1 MKKVLF
7 CATKDYHFSAFH
19 LPTFKYFKDNG
30 WQVDVAASGNNELP
44 FCKNKYQ
51 IDIARS
57 PFAKTNLKAY
67 RQLKDII
74 GSGEYDLIHCHT
86 PVGGILTRLAAH
98 KARKKGVKVFYTA
111 HGFHFFKGA
120 PLLNWLIFFP
130 IEWIM
135 SFMTDCLITINDEDY
150 AFAKKHLHAK
160 RTEHVHGVGVDTGK
174 FHPISDEEK
183 NIFRE
188 KHGYTAEQELL
199 IYVAELNANK
209 NQQLLINMMKSAVK
223 SYPNAKLILVGPDH
237 FDNKNQELTER
248 LGLTD
253 NVDFLG
259 FRSDIDELV
268 PMCDIAVAS
277 SLREGLPVNIMEAL
291 ACGLPVVASDNR
303 GQRELVHNNENGFIV
318 MPDETENFANAVLS
332 LLNETELY
340 YTFSAEAVKS
350 VEKYNGAEVLKEL
363 RNIYES

>member
-1 MKKVLF
+1 MKKILF

-19 LPTFKYFKDNG
+19 LPTFEYFKDNG
-30 WQVDVAASGNNELP
+30 RQVDVAASGNNELP
-44 FCKNKYQ
+44 FCDNKYQ

-57 PFAKTNLKAY
+57 PFDKTNFKAY

-74 GSGEYDLIHCHT
+74 DNGDYDLIHCHT
-86 PVGGILTRLAAH
+86 PVGGILTRLAAR
-98 KARKKGVKVFYTA
+98 KARKKGAKVFYTA

-130 IEWIM
+130 IEWVM
-135 SFMTDCLITINDEDY
+135 SFMTDCLITINNEDY

-160 RTEHVHGVGVDTGK
+160 RTEHVHGVGVDTEK
-174 FHPISDEEK
+174 FCPVSEERK
-183 NIFRE
+183 KALRE
-188 KHGYTAEQELL
+188 KHGYTAEQKLL

-209 NQQLLINMMKSAVK
+209 NQQLLINMMKSVVK
-223 SYPNAKLILVGPDH
+223 SYPNTKLVLVGPDH
-237 FDNKNQELTER
+237 YDNKNQELAEQ

-259 FRSDIDELV
+259 FRSDTDELV

-291 ACGLPVVASDNR
+291 ACGLPVVATDNR
-303 GQRELVHNNENGFIV
+303 GQRELVRNDENGFII
-318 MPDETENFANAVLS
+318 MPNEIENFADRVKT
-332 LLNETELY
+332 LLADKKMY
-340 YTFSAEAVKS
+340 SKFSANAVKS
-350 VEKYNGAEVLKEL
+350 VEKYSGAGVLKEL
-363 RNIYES
+363 CNIYES